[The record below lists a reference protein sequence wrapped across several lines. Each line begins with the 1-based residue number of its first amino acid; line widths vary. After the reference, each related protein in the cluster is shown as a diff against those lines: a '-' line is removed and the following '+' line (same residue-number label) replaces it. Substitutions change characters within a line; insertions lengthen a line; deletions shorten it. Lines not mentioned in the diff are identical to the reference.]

1 MKSHRVAAN
10 PVGLWNLRQR
20 FESAWDYMKINFC
33 KTVKC
38 KTINIVLYNMHI

>member
-20 FESAWDYMKINFC
+20 FESAWDYTKINFYNTF
-33 KTVKC
+33 KYKA
-38 KTINIVLYNMHI
+38 INIVLSNMHI